1 MSINNSWILFQT
13 PFWSITFIN
22 TSETRYSFYKVN
34 STLNLTSKKLEDTSE
49 LITSWRVLSKDQFNT
64 LSNFYKTSLYKNVRK
79 NTNFETIISEFLE
92 ILDDIK
98 QTWTIN
104 MISKKSKKTSHINDD
119 LDVLEL
125 DSWEFDPF
133 DSFELEDFDSKKEE
147 FIQLYNTLSSDIL
160 KLVEDSGM
168 QRHFYSKNIFH
179 INNSRY
185 IFGSQ
190 VLTSNNDLIKQVEAE
205 LNKFLENSIYYSNVF
220 KEVKVIDSDQWKLF
234 EFVFLWTYH
243 FGDEYFQV
251 LLRRNNEYLK
261 MIENKNIIDELTPRN
276 ITSMIKKYQ
285 TYQRW
290 VNDSRKKF
298 NSEYKDY
305 QKWKDIVDSFI
316 LAINMK
322 IVSLVSKG
330 IK

>member
-34 STLNLTSKKLEDTSE
+34 STLNPTSKKLEDTSE

-205 LNKFLENSIYYSNVF
+205 LNKFLENSIYYSNIF

-276 ITSMIKKYQ
+276 ITSLTKKYQ